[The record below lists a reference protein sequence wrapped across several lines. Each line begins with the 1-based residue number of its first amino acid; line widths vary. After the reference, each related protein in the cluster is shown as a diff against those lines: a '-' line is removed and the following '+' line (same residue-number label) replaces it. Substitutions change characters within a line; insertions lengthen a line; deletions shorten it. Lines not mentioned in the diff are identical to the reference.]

1 MSENDGLKCMAV
13 KEEIID
19 DPEGLIIAKDR
30 VDSSLEGSISS
41 HLSSASLKKSKLS
54 LHELSFLA
62 FPNQSQSNVYGLVSV
77 CCDGENILLVATL
90 QGEVFWL
97 EHSHDGLRTSLKPI
111 SFSYIPGALRSRLRC
126 TRPIDGSELYSG

>member
-1 MSENDGLKCMAV
+1 MAA
-13 KEEIID
+13 KEELID

-30 VDSSLEGSISS
+30 VDSSLVSSISS
-41 HLSSASLKKSKLS
+41 KLSSASLKSKLS

-77 CCDGENILLVATL
+77 CCDGEKILLVATL

-111 SFSYIPGALRSRLRC
+111 SFSYIPGALCSRLRC